1 MVLMRSAWVLAML
14 AVTVLALLPVE
25 HLQSPVFDG
34 WDKAQHALA
43 FWVLTGWA
51 LLLWPNAAMRVVV
64 GMLAYGASPN
74 MSEPIPMRKPLTG
87 EPCAGEPHARFGG
100 RGGRESFSTPIRNWG
115 AG

>member
-14 AVTVLALLPVE
+14 AVTVLALMPVE

-51 LLLWPNAAMRVVV
+51 LLLWPLAMLRVVFITHKPTFV
-64 GMLAYGASPN
+64 LAL
-74 MSEPIPMRKPLTG
+74 MRFELNKV
-87 EPCAGEPHARFGG
+87 A
-100 RGGRESFSTPIRNWG
+100 
-115 AG
+115 